1 MTALFKHHFQ
11 VCYLVD
17 DARQG
22 MTFFGETCGISQ
34 WHVID
39 MVAMMGPQS
48 PLRTIALA
56 WAGDTMI
63 ELAEPIE
70 AVPSIYSNW
79 RRDSGLAARFHH
91 LGFLAQSEQDY
102 AEIKGQLAA
111 AGFPVV
117 VENTVDDVL
126 MAAQIDTTGA
136 LGHYYELIHLV
147 GGMENPFFAPVPR
160 N

>member
-11 VCYLVD
+11 ICYLVD
-17 DARQG
+17 DADEG
-22 MTFFGETCGISQ
+22 MAAFGARYGITQ

-39 MVAMMGPQS
+39 MVAMMGAES

-79 RRDSGLAARFHH
+79 RKDSGLAARFHH
-91 LGFLAQSEQDY
+91 LGFLAQSEADY
-102 AEIKGQLAA
+102 AGIKDQLAA

-117 VENTVDDVL
+117 IESTVEGAL
-126 MAAQIDTTGA
+126 MAAQIDTTRA

-147 GGMENPFFAPVPR
+147 GGLENPFFAPVPK